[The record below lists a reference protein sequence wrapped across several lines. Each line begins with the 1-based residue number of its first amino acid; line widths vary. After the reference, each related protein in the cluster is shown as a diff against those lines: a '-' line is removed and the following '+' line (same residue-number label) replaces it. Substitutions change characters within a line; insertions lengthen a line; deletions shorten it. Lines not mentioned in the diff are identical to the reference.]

1 VTALVLDSGGLS
13 YLASQRQ
20 GATELLASMRRVERW
35 PPLVPA
41 VVVAESITGNQGV
54 DANVN
59 RFLKRCRV
67 VEEVPERLACRAG
80 TLRTLAGRGSAV
92 DAIVVATAEP
102 GGVVLTSDIADL
114 RALASY
120 ADGVRIHRT

>member
-1 VTALVLDSGGLS
+1 
-13 YLASQRQ
+13 
-20 GATELLASMRRVERW
+20 MRRVERW
-35 PPLVPA
+35 PPLAPA
-41 VVVAESITGNQGV
+41 VVVAESITGNQRL